1 MKYRESAVIEALKRV
16 HFLLADNREELAA
29 AYPEDFA
36 RAQRKVEEIL
46 TRLTT
51 LGVEQDSGSRGA
63 LGETEKQR
71 QLRLDLCK
79 EWLQPIAVIARRNL
93 RKVPELTALQMPKAS
108 TVGHAFTASARAM
121 AAAAEVH
128 REALVGYGLPE
139 SFVADLNSAVDEFEA
154 SLSDRESN
162 RSRRVVATK
171 GLEEATK
178 DARTVLAVLDALV
191 RRWAK
196 GNEPFQR
203 TWEAARRIRRRPGP
217 ISGSSTTATSSSGE
231 SAPRDER
238 PPLSM
243 A

>member
-1 MKYRESAVIEALKRV
+1 MKYRESAVTEALQRV
-16 HFLLADNREELAA
+16 QLILAENREELAA
-29 AYPEDFA
+29 AYPGDFA
-36 RAQRKVEEIL
+36 RAQRKVDEVLI
-46 TRLTT
+46 RLTA

-63 LGETEKQR
+63 VGETEKQR

-93 RKVPELTALQMPKAS
+93 RKVPEFTALQMPKTS
-108 TVGHAFTASARAM
+108 TLAHAFSASARGM

-128 REALVGYGLPE
+128 REALIGYGLPE
-139 SFVADLNSAVDEFEA
+139 SFVADLNNAVDEFEA

-162 RSRRVVATK
+162 RARRVAATK

-178 DARTVLAVLDALV
+178 EARTVLAVLDALV

-196 GNEPFQR
+196 GNEPLQR
-203 TWEAARRIRRRPGP
+203 QWEAARRIRRRPGP
-217 ISGSSTTATSSSGE
+217 VSATSPAATASGRE

-238 PPLSM
+238 PLSM